1 MKLGLLFGS
10 KSTECAVS
18 VKSASNVYQALD
30 KEKYDISLIYL
41 DKDNNFYIC
50 HTLDIKNVGELPTDI
65 TPLDNPFAYLK
76 SLDVL
81 FPVMHGKYGEDG
93 AIQGMF
99 EMLGVPY
106 VGCEIFASSAC
117 MDKIYTKYLVK
128 DIVKVS
134 KDIVLRKEDG
144 KLNYY
149 DNLRLIK
156 EVSFE
161 DVNDLIKEKLG
172 YPVFVKPSRFG
183 SSVGVSKVHGEDE
196 LKKALELALQCDNEV
211 LIEEEI
217 KGRELECAVLKGNA
231 YEIGEVLANGT
242 FYSYDSKYNDKA
254 SKTVIPADI
263 PEDIREEMKGVAE
276 LAFRALNCQGLARVD
291 FFLKDNKEVILN
303 EINTMPGFT
312 DISMYPS
319 LIKEAGISYSSLLD
333 ILIKN
338 ALEK

>member
-263 PEDIREEMKGVAE
+263 PEDIKEEIKQVAE

-291 FFLKDNKEVILN
+291 FFLSENMEVILN

-333 ILIKN
+333 ILIED

>member
-1 MKLGLLFGS
+1 MKLGLIFGS
-10 KSTECAVS
+10 KSTECEVS

-41 DKDNNFYIC
+41 DKDNNFYLC
-50 HTLDIKNVGELPTDI
+50 HSLDIKNVGELPTDI
-65 TPLDNPFAYLK
+65 TPLSDSFAYLK
-76 SLDVL
+76 SLDVV

-93 AIQGMF
+93 AIQGLF
-99 EMLGVPY
+99 EVLGIPY
-106 VGCEIFASSAC
+106 VGCNIFASSAC

-149 DNLRLIK
+149 DNLILIK

-161 DVNDLIKEKLG
+161 DINDLIKENLG
-172 YPVFVKPSRFG
+172 YPVFVKSSRFG
-183 SSVGVSKVHGEDE
+183 SSVGVSKVHEEKE
-196 LKKALELALQCDNEV
+196 LSVALKLALEHDNEV
-211 LIEEEI
+211 LIEEEVR
-217 KGRELECAVLKGNA
+217 GRELECAVLKGKA
-231 YEIGEVLANGT
+231 YEVGEVLANGT

-263 PEDIREEMKGVAE
+263 PEDIKEEIKQVAE

-291 FFLKDNKEVILN
+291 FFLSKNMEVILN

-319 LIKEAGISYSSLLD
+319 LIKEAGISY
-333 ILIKN
+333 
-338 ALEK
+338 

>member
-1 MKLGLLFGS
+1 MKLGLIFGS
-10 KSTECAVS
+10 KSTECEVS

-41 DKDNNFYIC
+41 DKENNFYLC
-50 HTLDIKNVGELPTDI
+50 RSLDIKNVGELPTDI
-65 TPLDNPFAYLK
+65 TPLSDPFGYLK
-76 SLDVL
+76 SLDVV

-93 AIQGMF
+93 AIQGLL
-99 EMLGVPY
+99 EVLGIPY
-106 VGCEIFASSAC
+106 VGCNIFASSAC

-149 DNLRLIK
+149 DNLRLIN

-161 DVNDLIKEKLG
+161 DINDLIKENLG

-183 SSVGVSKVHGEDE
+183 SSLGVSKVYEEKE
-196 LKKALELALQCDNEV
+196 LSDALKLALEHDNEV
-211 LIEEEI
+211 LIEEEVR
-217 KGRELECAVLKGNA
+217 GRELECAVLKGKA
-231 YEIGEVLANGT
+231 YEVGEVLANGT

-263 PEDIREEMKGVAE
+263 PEDIKEEIKQVAE

-291 FFLKDNKEVILN
+291 FFLSKNMEVILN

-333 ILIKN
+333 ILIED

>member
-1 MKLGLLFGS
+1 MKLGLIFGS
-10 KSTECAVS
+10 KSTECEVS

-41 DKDNNFYIC
+41 DKENNFYLC
-50 HTLDIKNVGELPTDI
+50 HGLDIKNVGELPMDI
-65 TPLDNPFAYLK
+65 TPLSDPFVYLK
-76 SLDVL
+76 SLDVV

-93 AIQGMF
+93 AIQGLF
-99 EMLGVPY
+99 EVLGIPY
-106 VGCEIFASSAC
+106 VGCNIFASSAC

-161 DVNDLIKEKLG
+161 DINDLIKENLD

-183 SSVGVSKVHGEDE
+183 SSVGVSKAHEEKE
-196 LKKALELALQCDNEV
+196 LSDALKLALEHDNEV
-211 LIEEEI
+211 LIEEEVR
-217 KGRELECAVLKGNA
+217 GRELECAILKGKA
-231 YEIGEVLANGT
+231 YEVGEVLANGT

-263 PEDIREEMKGVAE
+263 SEDIKEEIKQVAE

-291 FFLKDNKEVILN
+291 FFLSENMEVILN

-333 ILIKN
+333 ILIED

>member
-1 MKLGLLFGS
+1 MKLGLLFGT
-10 KSTECAVS
+10 KSTECEVS
-18 VKSASNVYQALD
+18 VKSAYNVYQALD

-50 HTLDIKNVGELPTDI
+50 HTLDIKSVGELPTDI

-76 SLDVL
+76 SFDVL
-81 FPVMHGKYGEDG
+81 FPAMHGKYGEDG
-93 AIQGMF
+93 AIQGLL
-99 EMLGVPY
+99 EILGVPY
-106 VGCEIFASSAC
+106 VGCKIFASSAC

-134 KDIVLRKEDG
+134 KDIVLRKENG
-144 KLNYY
+144 KLSYY

-156 EVSFE
+156 EVTFD
-161 DVNDLIKEKLG
+161 DVKTLIKYNLG

-217 KGRELECAVLKGNA
+217 RGRELECAVLKGKA

-263 PEDIREEMKGVAE
+263 PKDIKEEMKCVAE
-276 LAFRALNCQGLARVD
+276 LVFRALNCQGLARVD
-291 FFLKDNKEVILN
+291 FFLNNNEEIILN

-333 ILIKN
+333 ILIEC
-338 ALEK
+338 AIEK